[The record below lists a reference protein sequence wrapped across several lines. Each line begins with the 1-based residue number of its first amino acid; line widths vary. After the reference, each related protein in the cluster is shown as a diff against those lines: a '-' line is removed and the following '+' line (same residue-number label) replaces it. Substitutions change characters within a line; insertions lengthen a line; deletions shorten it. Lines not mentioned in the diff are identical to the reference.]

1 VAISIFV
8 FVLSILT
15 GSCAGVVGTPNSS
28 PPPSAPTISI
38 SPSAPTVRAGG
49 TQQFTAIVGGVSD
62 PQLTWSVNTT
72 VGGSPAVGT
81 ILSSGALTAS
91 YTAPASVLA
100 PTTVTIKAAV
110 TSNSSLNAAVTANLL
125 NPVPQLSSISPSQL
139 NVGSFTIT
147 VSGGS
152 FVAGAIVNFG
162 STALATNF
170 VSATELTASGIATA
184 SEVGNVQVTVTNPNP
199 GSATSSSLSAEILS
213 STAEPP
219 QISVSPNSVS
229 VPTGGMAS
237 ASLTVEGSPAPNV
250 TCTVS
255 GVGTAQLVGSIL
267 TYTAP
272 NLVPAGG
279 QSSVTCTASNAT
291 GSTTASVIANISAA
305 IPGYVGPIPSAFFGM
320 HIIEPADWPTYP
332 IGALGKVTGVL
343 WPDLEPTKGQFDW
356 ARLDQF
362 VDLATAHGVS
372 LTYSNVGVPPWAA
385 ADVSTCQQQPF
396 FGVSCSG
403 TVSNVQDWDDF
414 VTALVIRYKG
424 RIQVYELWNEPENT
438 FTGTVDQLTV
448 LTQHEH
454 DVIRTIDP
462 SAAILSPSMI
472 SDGFAYLDSYFA
484 AGGTTEVD
492 GVAFHAYPD
501 PTNDIA
507 ETVTQS
513 ISMGIK
519 NVLIK
524 YGLSTVPLWDTEV
537 SWGQQNG
544 TITDPGLRAAFVA
557 REYMLNWSIG
567 VSRVYWYAWDSPDD
581 GPLTNANGLPSEAG
595 IAFGQIS
602 AWMIG
607 ATMTQPCSVNGA
619 ASAYHAVY
627 TCQLTRSGGYQAM
640 AVWNTDGSS
649 TYAVPSQYLHYRDL
663 AGNTQDI
670 PADHQVTIGFKPILL
685 EN

>member
-1 VAISIFV
+1 MLV

-15 GSCAGVVGTPNSS
+15 GSCAGVVGAPNSS
-28 PPPSAPTISI
+28 LPPGVPTISI
-38 SPSAPTVRAGG
+38 SPLGPTVRAGG

-62 PQLTWSVNTT
+62 PQLIWSVNTT
-72 VGGSPAVGT
+72 VGGNPTVGT
-81 ILSSGALTAS
+81 ILSTGALTAS
-91 YTAPASVLA
+91 YAAPTGVLA
-100 PTTVTIKAAV
+100 QAAVTIKATV
-110 TSNSSLNAAVTANLL
+110 TSNTSLNAATTANLL

-152 FVAGAIVNFG
+152 FVAGAVVNFG
-162 STALATNF
+162 STPLATNF
-170 VSATELTASGIATA
+170 VSPTELTANGIATA
-184 SEVGNVQVTVTNPNP
+184 SEFGNVQVTVTNPNP

-213 STAEPP
+213 STAKPP

-229 VPTGGMAS
+229 VPAGGMAIV
-237 ASLTVEGSPAPNV
+237 SLTVEGSPIPNV
-250 TCTVS
+250 ACTVS

-272 NLVPAGG
+272 NLVPASG
-279 QSSVTCTASNAT
+279 QSTVACTAANAT
-291 GSTTASVIANISAA
+291 GSTTASVIANISAVV
-305 IPGYVGPIPSAFFGM
+305 PGYTGPIPSAFFGM
-320 HIIEPADWPTYP
+320 HIIEPDDWPTDS

-343 WPDLEPTKGQFDW
+343 WPDLEPAKGQFNW

-362 VDLATAHGVS
+362 VDLATAHGIS
-372 LTYSNVGVPPWAA
+372 LTYSNVGVPAWAA

-414 VTALVIRYKG
+414 VIALVTRYKG

-438 FTGTVDQLTV
+438 FTGTVDQMTV

-454 DVIRTIDP
+454 DIIRALDS

-484 AGGTTEVD
+484 AGGTKDVD

-501 PTNDIA
+501 PKNDIA

-513 ISMGIK
+513 ISTGIK

-557 REYMLNWSIG
+557 REFMLNWSIG

-581 GPLTNANGLPSEAG
+581 GPLTNANGVPSEAG
-595 IAFGQIS
+595 TAFGQIS

-607 ATMTQPCSVNGA
+607 ATMAQPCSLNGA

-627 TCQLTRSGGYQAM
+627 TCQLTRSGGYQAV

-649 TYAVPSQYLHYRDL
+649 TYAAPSQYLHYRDL
-663 AGNTQDI
+663 LGDIEDI